1 MKMRQFTS
9 LFLVLFVFL
18 VGNALGQTENAILGV
33 WYNTEKDA
41 KVQIEKKG
49 DAYFGKIIWLREP
62 IRDGKP
68 VVDSNNSDSKLQ
80 SRPILGMTI
89 LEGLKYSGGAW
100 KNGKIYDPK
109 SGNTY
114 SCELKLT
121 NKGLLEVKGYM
132 GFSFIGRTVEW
143 SKAE

>member
-1 MKMRQFTS
+1 MRQFTS
-9 LFLVLFVFL
+9 LFLLLFVFL
-18 VGNALGQTENAILGV
+18 SAKALGQTENAIVGV

-49 DAYFGKIIWLREP
+49 DAYFGKIVWLREP
-62 IRDGKP
+62 VRDGKP
-68 VVDSNNSDSKLQ
+68 VLDSNNSDRKLQ
-80 SRPILGMTI
+80 TRPILGMTI

-114 SCELKLT
+114 SCEVKLT

-143 SKAE
+143 SRAE

>member
-1 MKMRQFTS
+1 MRQFSS
-9 LFLVLFVFL
+9 LFVVLFVFL

-49 DAYFGKIIWLREP
+49 DTYFGKIIWLREP

-89 LEGLKYSGGAW
+89 LEGLKYTGGAW

-121 NKGLLEVKGYM
+121 NEGLLEVKGYM
-132 GFSFIGRTVEW
+132 GFSFIGRTVKWTKTE
-143 SKAE
+143 

>member
-1 MKMRQFTS
+1 MRQFTS
-9 LFLVLFVFL
+9 LFMLLLIFSIGKVH
-18 VGNALGQTENAILGV
+18 AQTESAILGV

-49 DAYFGKIIWLREP
+49 EAYYGKIIWLKEP

-89 LEGLKYSGGAW
+89 LEGLKFSGGAW

-114 SCELKLT
+114 SCEVKLT

-143 SKAE
+143 TKAE

>member
-1 MKMRQFTS
+1 MRQFTS